1 VPRVRPSRVFSVPFS
16 FLGSSLDHRARA
28 LLLVGSGLVAAAVL
42 AGCASMPAPRVPPPP
57 VLGTGQGAA
66 APRAPR
72 PTPAPEVRIATAS
85 GDVAEAGATFVR
97 ALYAADDD
105 TAATYQPG
113 FGELLRKQEDAFEL
127 VDLRARPMAW
137 GEAGYDDADPTLEW
151 TEVITRVQDRKTGDA
166 GTIYYKIGFRRQ
178 GDALTIDLWS
188 RRTDVR

>member
-1 VPRVRPSRVFSVPFS
+1 MPRVRSSRVFPVSC
-16 FLGSSLDHRARA
+16 SSLDCRRRAV
-28 LLLVGSGLVAAAVL
+28 LLVGGGLLAAAVL

-57 VLGTGQGAA
+57 VLGTGQSAP

-72 PTPAPEVRIATAS
+72 ATPAPEVRTMMAS
-85 GDVAEAGATFVR
+85 GDAAEAASTFVR
-97 ALYAADDD
+97 ALYSADDD
-105 TAATYQPG
+105 TAALYQPG
-113 FGELLRKQEDAFEL
+113 FGDLLRKTEDAFEL

-151 TEVITRVQDRKTGDA
+151 AEVIARVQDRKTGDA
-166 GTIYYKIGFRRQ
+166 GTIYYKIGFKRQ